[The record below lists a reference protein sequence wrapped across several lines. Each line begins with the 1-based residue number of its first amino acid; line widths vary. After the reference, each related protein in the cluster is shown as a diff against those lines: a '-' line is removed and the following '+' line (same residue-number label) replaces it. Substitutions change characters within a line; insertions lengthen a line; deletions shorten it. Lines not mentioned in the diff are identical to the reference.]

1 MVVPHRVV
9 VRYEAH
15 NQGTPRAELDEEN
28 RLLIFDSLSVR
39 YGAGVQAIED
49 VSFEVQQGTVC
60 AIIGGNGAGKTT
72 LMRAVSGTLG
82 YHGGRVVAGEIRLGD
97 SRIDRLNPHRI
108 VQHGLAL
115 VPEGRQVFSELTI
128 EENLQAGAAS
138 VHSGKLRRERM
149 DRAYEMFEVLGRRRS
164 QQASL
169 LSGGEQQMLA
179 IARGLMSDPE
189 VLLLD
194 EPSLGIAPKVV
205 HYIGQTLKRINEN
218 GTTVVLVEQNAAMA
232 LGIADQGL
240 VIERGSISMQGPA
253 AELRES
259 DEILRM
265 YLGGSI
271 DDEGEAAVVRH
282 AALER
287 WEA

>member
-1 MVVPHRVV
+1 M
-9 VRYEAH
+9 
-15 NQGTPRAELDEEN
+15 
-28 RLLIFDSLSVR
+28 LIFDSLSVR

-49 VSFEVQQGTVC
+49 VGFEVRPGTVC

-82 YHGGRVVAGEIRLGD
+82 YHGGRVVSGEIRLGET
-97 SRIDRLNPHRI
+97 RIDRLNPHRI

-115 VPEGRQVFSELTI
+115 VPEGRHVFGELTV
-128 EENLQAGAAS
+128 EENLQVGATTIG
-138 VHSGKLRRERM
+138 SGKLRQQRVR
-149 DRAYEMFEVLGRRRS
+149 RAYEMFEALGRYRTRR
-164 QQASL
+164 ASL

-179 IARGLMSDPE
+179 IARGLMSGPE

-205 HYIGQTLKRINEN
+205 HRIGETLREINRA

-232 LGIADQGL
+232 LGVADQGV
-240 VIERGSISMQGPA
+240 VIERGAISMRGDA
-253 AELRES
+253 AEMRETE
-259 DEILRM
+259 EIRRM
-265 YLGGSI
+265 YLGGSA
-271 DDEGEAAVVRH
+271 EEEEEAVAAAPH
-282 AALER
+282 ATIGR